1 VSEATSPEDEKAA
14 FGKQLQALHLERG
27 WSQSE
32 LARRAGLS
40 RDKISTYVRGECLPR
55 QLQLR
60 ALAKALEVSPDEL
73 LPGSRRL
80 ANGNGPEI
88 NVRLT
93 GQGAQSVW
101 LQVNQVVS
109 LSAANKILAI
119 LEAEAQSAAT
129 DPA

>member
-1 VSEATSPEDEKAA
+1 LANSCRPSTWSEAGP
-14 FGKQLQALHLERG
+14 
-27 WSQSE
+27 
-32 LARRAGLS
+32 